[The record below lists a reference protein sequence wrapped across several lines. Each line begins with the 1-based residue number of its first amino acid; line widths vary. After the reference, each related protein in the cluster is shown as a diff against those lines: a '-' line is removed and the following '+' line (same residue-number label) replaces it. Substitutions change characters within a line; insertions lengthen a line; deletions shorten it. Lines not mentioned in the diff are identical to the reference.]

1 MKQQFMTC
9 SKDISTIKEL
19 ASIFKKGGVA
29 IVPTDTV
36 YGFSGIVDDS
46 SENQM
51 RTDDRIRQI
60 KGRSETKPLIQ
71 LIADPS
77 DIEKY
82 SAVPIPQKLYSKWPG
97 SLTIIVPLKSHV
109 FVAGALSSVAF
120 RCPGDQWLR
129 SLIAE
134 CGKPLYSTSV
144 NRSGCPVIE
153 RISEIKSEFE
163 AEVDFI
169 VDDGDRLGSVASTI
183 VRLDSD
189 GSYEV
194 LRQGSLIV

>member
-1 MKQQFMTC
+1 MTC
-9 SKDISTIKEL
+9 SKDNSTIKEL
-19 ASIFKKGGVA
+19 ASILRKGGVA
-29 IVPTDTV
+29 IIPTDTV

-46 SENQM
+46 PDNQM
-51 RTDDRIRQI
+51 HTDDRIRQI

-71 LIADPS
+71 LISDPR
-77 DIEKY
+77 DIENY
-82 SAVPIPQKLYSKWPG
+82 AAVPIPKNLYSKWPG
-97 SLTIIVPLKSHV
+97 SLTIIVPIKAGV
-109 FVAGALSSVAF
+109 FMPGGLSSVAF

-129 SLIAE
+129 NLIAE

-153 RISEIKSEFE
+153 LIDGIRSEFE

-169 VDDGDRLGSVASTI
+169 VDDGDRRGNVASTI

-194 LRQGSLIV
+194 LRQGSVIV

>member
-1 MKQQFMTC
+1 MIC
-9 SKDISTIKEL
+9 SKNFSTIKEL

-46 SENQM
+46 SGNQM

-109 FVAGALSSVAF
+109 FVAGALTSLFNVTCPAPHGGIFTFIVCNHPLLYIVA
-120 RCPGDQWLR
+120 
-129 SLIAE
+129 LIA
-134 CGKPLYSTSV
+134 
-144 NRSGCPVIE
+144 
-153 RISEIKSEFE
+153 
-163 AEVDFI
+163 
-169 VDDGDRLGSVASTI
+169 GSVVGALMLGLLKKNRTEA
-183 VRLDSD
+183 VNN
-189 GSYEV
+189 
-194 LRQGSLIV
+194 